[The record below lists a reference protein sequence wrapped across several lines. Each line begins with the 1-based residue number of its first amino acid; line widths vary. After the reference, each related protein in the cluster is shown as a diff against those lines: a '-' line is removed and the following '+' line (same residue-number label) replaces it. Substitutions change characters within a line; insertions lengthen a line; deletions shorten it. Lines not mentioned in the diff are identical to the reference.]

1 LEVSILCTDTYAA
14 VSAGNGRGTTTV
26 VRGWYRE
33 LRDANVVALV
43 PLCVS
48 DEEARRIF
56 LFFLRDREARRI
68 SFTALLTPIP
78 F

>member
-43 PLCVS
+43 PPCVS

-56 LFFLRDREARRI
+56 LFFLRDREAR
-68 SFTALLTPIP
+68 
-78 F
+78 